1 MKGRGGGMKGQ
12 EGGGEG
18 RGGVGMG
25 MGEGQGGR
33 EWIRVKQV

>member
-1 MKGRGGGMKGQ
+1 MTGGGRR
-12 EGGGEG
+12 GER
-18 RGGVGMG
+18 RGGMG